1 MRFFITVLVCLLP
14 FLGSSQNVALNTEY
28 SFNGYTLFCPL
39 NSTTT
44 YLIDNCGNIIN
55 TWSSSYN
62 PGLSVY
68 LLPDGSLLH
77 TCKID
82 IEQKGGRIERFN
94 WEGDL
99 IWEFDFCEAGNYC
112 QHHDIEFLPNGNIL
126 ILSSEFFSSL
136 ESQDAGFDNP
146 TSIISEMIIEI
157 DPLQFNS
164 VVWEWHAWD
173 HLTADNPELNP
184 ELIWTGL
191 GNQSV
196 NAWPTDW
203 LHANSVSYNYELDQI
218 ALSLRSCNEF
228 WVIDHSTTPQEAYG
242 SVGGNSGKGGDLL
255 YRWGNPVSYGMG
267 GVEDQRLF
275 GQHDVH
281 WISSGNEDEGD
292 LIIFNNG
299 ASRGWSSIDV
309 LTPPIDSDGN
319 YIINPNEVTGPTS
332 LNWTYAEENL
342 TDFFSSHVS
351 GATRQPNGNT
361 LICEGNGGR
370 LFEVDLNGNKV
381 WEFHYENGN
390 IFRAYRY
397 GEDFEGFEG
406 RDMTPGENISSYPN
420 ACNLYSGTDDLEGEG
435 DMFYSYP
442 NPVSD
447 FLTVDLGGVQGVN
460 ASVKMYDVSSKL
472 VFEKLASSS
481 IVIDVSDYAE
491 GLYTIEV
498 STEERVLRS
507 KVVVE

>member
-184 ELIWTGL
+184 ELIWT
-191 GNQSV
+191 
-196 NAWPTDW
+196 
-203 LHANSVSYNYELDQI
+203 
-218 ALSLRSCNEF
+218 
-228 WVIDHSTTPQEAYG
+228 
-242 SVGGNSGKGGDLL
+242 
-255 YRWGNPVSYGMG
+255 
-267 GVEDQRLF
+267 
-275 GQHDVH
+275 
-281 WISSGNEDEGD
+281 
-292 LIIFNNG
+292 
-299 ASRGWSSIDV
+299 
-309 LTPPIDSDGN
+309 
-319 YIINPNEVTGPTS
+319 
-332 LNWTYAEENL
+332 NL
-342 TDFFSSHVS
+342 
-351 GATRQPNGNT
+351 
-361 LICEGNGGR
+361 
-370 LFEVDLNGNKV
+370 K
-381 WEFHYENGN
+381 
-390 IFRAYRY
+390 
-397 GEDFEGFEG
+397 
-406 RDMTPGENISSYPN
+406 
-420 ACNLYSGTDDLEGEG
+420 
-435 DMFYSYP
+435 
-442 NPVSD
+442 
-447 FLTVDLGGVQGVN
+447 
-460 ASVKMYDVSSKL
+460 
-472 VFEKLASSS
+472 
-481 IVIDVSDYAE
+481 
-491 GLYTIEV
+491 
-498 STEERVLRS
+498 
-507 KVVVE
+507 